1 MILKRIYEEYN
12 FDVEVILIK
21 EYKRLKLT
29 QSELMVLLA
38 FFSIHKKRKT
48 FSVMALSRRLDF
60 TQNEIAPLIE
70 ALMDKGFL
78 NIEIEINNNRERE
91 IFNLDG
97 TFNKIEQIFKEDEK
111 AKIQALT
118 QNNVMTAITLFED
131 NVQRVLRPQEL
142 ERIRKWYEEDLY
154 NHDNIINT
162 INIKGNK
169 ATIANVEKNLSQENI
184 KELKIDEKTDR
195 ILDAIYQKL

>member
-131 NVQRVLRPQEL
+131 NIQRVLRPQEL